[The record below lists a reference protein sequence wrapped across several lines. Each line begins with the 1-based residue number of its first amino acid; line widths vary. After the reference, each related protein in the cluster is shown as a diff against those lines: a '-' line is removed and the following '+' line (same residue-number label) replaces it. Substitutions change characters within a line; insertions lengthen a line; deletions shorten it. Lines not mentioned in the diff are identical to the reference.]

1 MIPFV
6 HLSGFVRIKRD
17 PAREGPSKLWWVRY
31 NHCSLFRNIG
41 QGSSKFGFINISVY
55 VSGDIVVKW
64 KGCGLPGQGM
74 NVHFLSVQLCSFLH
88 SGSISLLRFSM
99 LPKPKALKITV
110 GERVCSVYFSKCS
123 EGRSSSFIDCFAF
136 WKFHQ
141 FFELMEHRLR
151 MQVFWE
157 HWSLAR
163 VSPIRV
169 VCLELIDSLEIWL
182 EISNNALISCLGMKC
197 HRNDTCI
204 AFQGMLHAIWV
215 CLLRILGGNF
225 TFFA

>member
-6 HLSGFVRIKRD
+6 HLPGFVRIKRD
-17 PAREGPSKLWWVRY
+17 PVCEGPSKLWWVRY

-41 QGSSKFGFINISVY
+41 QASSKFGIISISVY
-55 VSGDIVVKW
+55 VSGDSVVKW
-64 KGCGLPGQGM
+64 KGRGLPGKGM
-74 NVHFLSVQLCSFLH
+74 NVNFLTVQLCSFLH

-99 LPKPKALKITV
+99 LLPKPKALRITV
-110 GERVCSVYFSKCS
+110 WEGVFSVYFSKCS

-151 MQVFWE
+151 MQVFLE
-157 HWSLAR
+157 HWSHAR

-169 VCLELIDSLEIWL
+169 VCLELID
-182 EISNNALISCLGMKC
+182 
-197 HRNDTCI
+197 
-204 AFQGMLHAIWV
+204 
-215 CLLRILGGNF
+215 
-225 TFFA
+225 